1 MKTLKELKKL
11 AKQEVGGQKCKIA
24 LLGDTATQLL
34 ATALAGE
41 AASRDTALNL
51 YEGEYNQVER
61 QLLDTTSEVFQFDAD
76 FLVIFQST
84 HKLSEHHS
92 LLPTDR
98 QASLAD
104 DRLAFIADQ
113 QDACVREY
121 PRGFLRDGGF
131 SRNQDPL
138 FRPGCL
144 RLPQDLLRVL
154 PGHISFMPGQEAVP
168 RKVIQRDPVDRLPA
182 LQEVERRVH
191 MRPVVRAHAER
202 GQIADSPFARPHFG
216 NHFRNRIPGINV
228 AGKNLLR
235 DIVQYAAFFH
245 AGPSDLSFFDFFHFA
260 FVQ

>member
-34 ATALAGE
+34 ATALVGE
-41 AASRDTALNL
+41 AASRNTALNL

-104 DRLAFIADQ
+104 DRLAFIASVCENE
-113 QDACVREY
+113 ALANKKIICLNY
-121 PRGFLRDGGF
+121 PEIEDTVFGSYASKVTF
-131 SRNQDPL
+131 
-138 FRPGCL
+138 
-144 RLPQDLLRVL
+144 VL
-154 PGHISFMPGQEAVP
+154 SV
-168 RKVIQRDPVDRLPA
+168 
-182 LQEVERRVH
+182 EVVH
-191 MRPVVRAHAER
+191 
-202 GQIADSPFARPHFG
+202 Q
-216 NHFRNRIPGINV
+216 
-228 AGKNLLR
+228 
-235 DIVQYAAFFH
+235 
-245 AGPSDLSFFDFFHFA
+245 
-260 FVQ
+260 